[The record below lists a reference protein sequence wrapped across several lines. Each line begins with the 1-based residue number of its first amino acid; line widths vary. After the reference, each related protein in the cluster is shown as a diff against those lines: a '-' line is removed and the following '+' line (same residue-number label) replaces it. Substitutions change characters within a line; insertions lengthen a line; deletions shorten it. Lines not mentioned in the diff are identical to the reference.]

1 VLVQSEMDIARQ
13 DSPDRGRGR
22 HHTLGPGSFDSVSA
36 EKRLLGV
43 FSVASLDAFGIF
55 SRAEV
60 SAMGALADYL
70 ELTQKGTLPLLRPPR
85 QVSAARLMQ
94 IDMATRRNLE
104 LTRSLTGGR
113 QGSLLDVLD
122 RTVTAGGARLLER
135 RVSGPATDA
144 EDDRKAS

>member
-1 VLVQSEMDIARQ
+1 
-13 DSPDRGRGR
+13 
-22 HHTLGPGSFDSVSA
+22 
-36 EKRLLGV
+36 
-43 FSVASLDAFGIF
+43 
-55 SRAEV
+55 
-60 SAMGALADYL
+60 
-70 ELTQKGTLPLLRPPR
+70 LTQKGALPLLRPPR